1 MLDLKILFIC
11 RKKDKYSNLCKNF
24 LRKKFKNIKIIESDR
39 SKKKKI
45 PLSFKWNGD
54 LILSFRSHIILKNK
68 IINKAKIACI
78 NFHPSSPKYRGFGG
92 VNYAIYN
99 NDKYFGCTAHLI
111 EDEKIDSGKILNVR
125 KFRLLGN
132 ESLKIILEKTH
143 KNLFLQF
150 KSIVTSII
158 NKKDT
163 SYLIKKSN
171 KERWSKTYNN
181 KKKLDNFYQI
191 MENEKNIKNKIR
203 ATYLNDEYLPYYII
217 NNKKKMITKKDIKK
231 ILKK

>member
-1 MLDLKILFIC
+1 M
-11 RKKDKYSNLCKNF
+11 
-24 LRKKFKNIKIIESDR
+24 
-39 SKKKKI
+39 
-45 PLSFKWNGD
+45 
-54 LILSFRSHIILKNK
+54 
-68 IINKAKIACI
+68 
-78 NFHPSSPKYRGFGG
+78 
-92 VNYAIYN
+92 
-99 NDKYFGCTAHLI
+99 
-111 EDEKIDSGKILNVR
+111 
-125 KFRLLGN
+125 LGN

-158 NKKDT
+158 NKKDI